1 MKFFPRWKK
10 NTFPRGIH
18 PKENKGT
25 GEKETRRI
33 PFPPEVILHFGKNS
47 VPCVKVG
54 DEVFRGQKIAEAGGY
69 MSVPVHASVTGK
81 VKTIG
86 FSLDADG
93 FLSHSITITTS
104 PTSVQSVVSGGAQNI
119 DEMSREELWKAIQAT
134 GMVGLGGAGFPTH
147 VKANPP
153 AEYSIHTIIA
163 NGCECEPFLTTD
175 HRVMIESISELLI
188 GITIVMK
195 TTGAKKAVIALESNT
210 PDVLRAIRRVL
221 PEDGSIAVIALEK
234 KYPQGFEKMLTLA
247 VLGIEIPARQIPASV
262 GVGIFNVATLAQLG
276 TLIPKNGGLI
286 ERVITVA
293 GPAVLR
299 PGNYLIPIGTSLKF
313 ILEHV
318 GLSENVECVVLGGPM
333 MGKTVSSLE
342 PPVTK
347 TTSGILAF
355 GKREIIHEF
364 PCIRCGAC
372 REICPMGLNPCE
384 LVLRAKKG
392 RYEEMRDNFYLDL
405 CCKCGSCVYT
415 CPSGIQH
422 LSLFKLAQEMNRKKK
437 TENGK

>member
-1 MKFFPRWKK
+1 MKFPSFWKK

-18 PKENKGT
+18 PKENKDT

-33 PFPPEVILHFGKNS
+33 PFPSEVILPFGKNS
-47 VPCVKVG
+47 IPCVKVG
-54 DEVFRGQKIAEAGGY
+54 DKVFRGQKIAEAGGY

-81 VKTIG
+81 VKAIG
-86 FSLDADG
+86 SSLDTDG

-104 PTSVQSVVSGGAQNI
+104 PTSVQSVVFGGVQNI
-119 DEMSREELWKAIQAT
+119 DEMSREELWKAIQTT

-153 AEYSIHTIIA
+153 AECSIHTIIA

-175 HRVMIESISELLI
+175 HRVMLELIPELLI
-188 GITIVMK
+188 GIKIVMK
-195 TTGAKKAVIALESNT
+195 TTGAKKAVIGLESNT
-210 PDVLRAIRRVL
+210 PDVLRAIRHAL
-221 PEDGSIAVIALEK
+221 PKDDSITVVALEK

-247 VLGIEIPARQIPASV
+247 VLGIEIPACQIPASV

-286 ERVITVA
+286 ERVVTVA

-299 PGNYLIPIGTSLKF
+299 PGNYLIPLGTSLKF
-313 ILEHV
+313 VLEHV

-342 PPVTK
+342 SSITK

-355 GKREIIHEF
+355 GKREIISEF

-372 REICPMGLNPCE
+372 REVCPMGLNPCE

-392 RYEEMRDNFYLDL
+392 RFEEMRDDFYLDL

-422 LSLFKLAQEMNRKKK
+422 LSLFKLAQEMNRKRIEK
-437 TENGK
+437 